1 MANSTVGYIGIAF
14 AVLFFGSNFIPIKKF
29 ETGDGMM
36 FQFVVCTGMN
46 IAILFTLGI
55 WFTGLL
61 TAIIRQCELFD
72 FQAILG
78 GVIWTTGNL
87 CTVSIV
93 KCIGGR
99 MEGG

>member
-46 IAILFTLGI
+46 IAILFNLGI

-61 TAIIRQCELFD
+61 TAIIRQCKLWEE
-72 FQAILG
+72 
-78 GVIWTTGNL
+78 
-87 CTVSIV
+87 SS
-93 KCIGGR
+93 GR
-99 MEGG
+99 LETCAPCRLSSASVGEWKGDDG